1 MKYVGLLIDIKQDSY
16 GKLVDI
22 LLPKDNGHI
31 KSQLTIPLA
40 AQSSKIW
47 WKFACLE
54 ASLGSGS
61 REMKAAESRTAP
73 TQRMLKCVNPPT
85 CKRGSLPTNL
95 ANPMRAGQLCHTEP
109 KLAET
114 HRRHD
119 PDQTKLF
126 MGLLR
131 NLCITRFPY
140 GIKGCSKHPHLSLQ
154 CSKASI
160 FF

>member
-109 KLAET
+109 KLA
-114 HRRHD
+114 
-119 PDQTKLF
+119 
-126 MGLLR
+126 
-131 NLCITRFPY
+131 
-140 GIKGCSKHPHLSLQ
+140 
-154 CSKASI
+154 
-160 FF
+160 